1 VPPNCSKIVAD
12 VLTRIKASEIDT
24 RTSTAHKTTRSGTLP
39 ALKNGDA
46 TMKEL
51 PLAKVYQLFE
61 PGPVVMLT
69 TSHKGR
75 QNVMTMSW
83 Q

>member
-1 VPPNCSKIVAD
+1 
-12 VLTRIKASEIDT
+12 
-24 RTSTAHKTTRSGTLP
+24 
-39 ALKNGDA
+39 
-46 TMKEL
+46 MKEL
-51 PLAKVYQLFE
+51 PLAKVYQLIE

-83 Q
+83 HMMMERRP